1 MIHTTYISWMISSIL
16 RCLYFFLEHS
26 YLVNYFPKL
35 FFDVNKYTSSHRIHY
50 HITIYSTR
58 SYKNQDGKKYLSRCG
73 TSIYSQITLC
83 ISNRRKIIFNFGLFA
98 WWRPIHQVIK
108 RGMLFCNRYI
118 CTNIIW
124 LVFIFCLFLFLL
136 SHNELKRGKKCN
148 LRF

>member
-1 MIHTTYISWMISSIL
+1 MIHTSTYISWMISSIL

-26 YLVNYFPKL
+26 YLVL
-35 FFDVNKYTSSHRIHY
+35 LSQTFFWRKRICTSSHRIHY

-108 RGMLFCNRYI
+108 RGMLFCNRY
-118 CTNIIW
+118 TNIIIW
-124 LVFIFCLFLFLL
+124 LVYIYLVTFFFFCLTM
-136 SHNELKRGKKCN
+136 S
-148 LRF
+148 